1 MSKIE
6 ITGHVSSMDALKYI
20 LKFNIIIWRNMWR
33 NIDNFVHRFP
43 WVCILIVVSLSK
55 IVSFVQIGKAR
66 VERDSYNKKNV
77 QLERKV
83 ASYEVVFGEKRT
95 LK

>member
-43 WVCILIVVSLSK
+43 WVCILIVVSLST